1 MSACERPVSDDTLLD
16 WWTGELGAAEQRE
29 LERHLLSCGDCSGRA
44 HTLAELAD
52 GTAGLVRAAAL
63 PLVVLP
69 PVVDKLRREG
79 RQIREYRVAAGGGVP
94 CTVGPDDDFV
104 LARLAVD
111 LSGVT
116 RLDLVLQV
124 GDFPPLRLGDLP
136 FEPEAGELLFTVKTE
151 ELRAMPAHVQ
161 RFRLLAVEPA
171 GERLL
176 GEYSFDHTPWP
187 GR

>member
-1 MSACERPVSDDTLLD
+1 MSGCDRSLTDDALLG
-16 WWTGELGAAEQRE
+16 WWTGELAAAEQRE
-29 LERHLLSCGDCSGRA
+29 LERHLLSCGDCADRA
-44 HTLAELAD
+44 HALAELAD

-79 RQIREYRVAAGGGVP
+79 RHIREYRVAAGGGVQ
-94 CTVGPDDDFV
+94 CTVGPDDDV
-104 LARLAVD
+104 VMARLAAE

-124 GDFPPLRLGDLP
+124 GDGPPLRLGDLP
-136 FEPEAGELLFTVKTE
+136 FEPEAGELLFTVKTA

-176 GEYSFDHTPWP
+176 GEYTFDHTPWP
-187 GR
+187 G